1 MARGLAIPAN
11 KIMAKKAKL
20 EFIARI
26 TAPDGKVIERKVEA
40 KDGIPSLDIFDL
52 SSRQAF
58 LESFDAYEKA
68 ALEARNKI
76 AEDITG
82 EYLAAVSK
90 KNTPGRK

>member
-1 MARGLAIPAN
+1 MEE
-11 KIMAKKAKL
+11 KAKL

-26 TAPDGKVIERKVEA
+26 TTPDGKVIERKVEA
-40 KDGIPSLDIFDL
+40 KDGIPALDAFDL
-52 SSRQAF
+52 SSRQAL

-82 EYLAAVSK
+82 EYLAAVAK
-90 KNTPGRK
+90 KNALRRK

>member
-1 MARGLAIPAN
+1 ME
-11 KIMAKKAKL
+11 KKVKL
-20 EFIARI
+20 EFIARV
-26 TAPDGKVIERKVEA
+26 TTSDGKVIERKVEA
-40 KDGIPSLDIFDL
+40 KDGIPTLDAFDL

-82 EYLAAVSK
+82 EYLAAITK
-90 KNTPGRK
+90 KNTLGRK